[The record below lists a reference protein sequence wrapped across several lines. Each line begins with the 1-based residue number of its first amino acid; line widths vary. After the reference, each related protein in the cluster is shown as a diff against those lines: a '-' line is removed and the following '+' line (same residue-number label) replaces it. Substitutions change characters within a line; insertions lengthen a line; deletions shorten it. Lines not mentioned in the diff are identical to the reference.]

1 MRQTEHCG
9 LRLFEGGDP
18 VRRED
23 FNTVLGQIDAAI
35 GGKAVGPVSSI
46 IPPGVIVLWS
56 GAANA
61 IPSGWAL
68 CNGQNGTPDLRNRF
82 VVGAGSTYSVGAKG
96 GEATH
101 KLKVSEMPPHAH
113 ALGGNGGTGT
123 KRITIVQTSDA
134 ANREEYWSDSGVQ
147 AAGGG
152 AAHNNLPPYYA
163 LCYIMRL

>member
-35 GGKAVGPVSSI
+35 GGKADGPASSI
-46 IPPGVIVLWS
+46 LPPGVIVLWS

-101 KLKVSEMPPHAH
+101 KLKVSEMPSHTHSMSAFKNETY
-113 ALGGNGGTGT
+113 GGWLNSGSSSGYSYETGNAT
-123 KRITIVQTSDA
+123 A
-134 ANREEYWSDSGVQ
+134 AT
-147 AAGGG
+147 GGG